1 MKKIAFF
8 LMVAITTSFLPLTL
22 SAQNGMDHGH
32 RYIDLGLPSGTKWAD
47 CNIGAKT
54 RTNYGY
60 YYAWGET
67 SRKTKYDWDTYKY
80 GSAYDELTKYCNVS
94 KYGKDGF
101 TDYKKVLDL
110 SDDVAH
116 FLWGGDWRIPSK
128 EQFKEL
134 IEYTK
139 HKWTIINGVKGMLFT
154 GRNGHS
160 IFLPAAGCRR
170 GASLG
175 GAGSYS
181 YGGYWSRT
189 LYADYPVIAYHL
201 DFDSDDVKVS
211 DFYSRDDGRTVRPV
225 RSKN

>member
-1 MKKIAFF
+1 MKKIVFL

-80 GSAYDELTKYCNVS
+80 GSDDELTKYCTDLD
-94 KYGKDGF
+94 YGEDGF
-101 TDYKKVLDL
+101 TDDKEELDL

-116 FLWGGDWRIPSK
+116 KLWGGKWRIPTK
-128 EQFKEL
+128 EQFEEL

-139 HKWTIINGVKGMLFT
+139 QRWTKINGVKGMLFT

-160 IFLPAAGCRR
+160 IFLPAAGGRK
-170 GASLG
+170 GTSLV
-175 GAGSYS
+175 GAGS
-181 YGGYWSRT
+181 GGDYWSRT
-189 LYADYPVIAYHL
+189 LNADYPYLANSLYFCSSVVHVYDCH
-201 DFDSDDVKVS
+201 F
-211 DFYSRDDGRTVRPV
+211 SRYYGHTVRPV

>member
-1 MKKIAFF
+1 MKKYLFLLLLAVLSAF
-8 LMVAITTSFLPLTL
+8 STL
-22 SAQNGMDHGH
+22 SLCAQNGMDNGH

-80 GSAYDELTKYCNVS
+80 GSDRNELTKYCTDS
-94 KYGKDGF
+94 EYGEDGF
-101 TDYKKVLDL
+101 TDDKEELDL

-116 FLWGGDWRIPSK
+116 KLWGGKWRIPSD
-128 EQFKEL
+128 EQFYEL

-139 HKWTIINGVKGMLFT
+139 HRWTKINGVKGMLFT

-160 IFLPAAGCRR
+160 IFLPAGGGRV
-170 GASLG
+170 GTSLG
-175 GAGSYS
+175 NVGSGGA
-181 YGGYWSRT
+181 YWSRT
-189 LYADYPVIAYHL
+189 LFAGYPCYAFSLNFYSGGVDVYEI
-201 DFDSDDVKVS
+201 DSDP
-211 DFYSRDDGRTVRPV
+211 GRGSGSTVRPV
-225 RSKN
+225 RP

>member
-1 MKKIAFF
+1 MKKIVFF

-80 GSAYDELTKYCNVS
+80 GNAYEELTKYCTDS
-94 KYGKDGF
+94 YYGEDGF
-101 TDYKKVLDL
+101 TDDKEELDL

-116 FLWGGDWRIPSK
+116 KLWGGKWRIPTK
-128 EQFKEL
+128 EQFEEL
-134 IEYTK
+134 IEHTK
-139 HKWTIINGVKGMLFT
+139 HRWTKINGVKGMLFT

-160 IFLPAAGCRR
+160 IFLPAAGFRSDT
-170 GASLG
+170 SLYDV
-175 GAGSYS
+175 GSY
-181 YGGYWSRT
+181 GYYRSRT
-189 LYADYPVIAYHL
+189 LIADFPFNAYYL
-201 DFDSDDVKVS
+201 GFGSGGVDVYYGS
-211 DFYSRDDGRTVRPV
+211 SRDSGHTVRPV